1 MKRKISILFDKEVNM
16 CNLYFRKFLDNPIDP
31 KSKIERNIMNL
42 EKYDSS
48 EEVDCGDFFIILD
61 INIGEYISGIE
72 LYDAQK
78 RLKEILEEN
87 VYNEVI
93 KTGRIVF
100 LEDPSEILNK
110 LHIKDDISMYKI

>member
-1 MKRKISILFDKEVNM
+1 MNRKIFISYDKEVDMGNI
-16 CNLYFRKFLDNPIDP
+16 YFRRYLDEPIEP
-31 KSKIERNIMNL
+31 KSQIERNIINL

-72 LYDAQK
+72 PYDAQK

-110 LHIKDDISMYKI
+110 LHRKDDISMYKI